1 MAITYSY
8 EQGRWVSDDPSDPP
22 FDPQTGSTTQPS
34 DGATQDPSKDPPT
47 TTTTTPPK
55 GEDFSAFL
63 TGLQNKYNVPYTAN
77 DSPIDLARLQ
87 EYQAGIDRFRAL
99 QADPNTDWEKESA
112 KGAISFPSQLEDFKK
127 ALEKQYEQRGKNTD
141 GPDDGTSS
149 SGYVP
154 PNTSGGGGGGGST
167 SSAGNYAMSFG
178 GPPAPFSE
186 TYTPLARPDYLQ
198 GEYQAPARPAYLQ
211 GEYTPPPR
219 PDYLQGPYVPPT
231 FGETYTTPTRPDYLQ
246 GEYQAPTWTE
256 KFQAPSVTDL
266 QNEPGYLARLDAAQR
281 GFERSAAA
289 KGSVL
294 SGGFV
299 GRTLP
304 RELQTQASNEYANVY
319 GRAYDSYQQR
329 YGAFQDMANRD
340 ASARAFNEGAY
351 GADVANS
358 LSAYNTRYSAFGDMA
373 NRDAAA
379 RQFNEN
385 AYGSDVTNA
394 YNARQTNES
403 AYGADVASSLAARGV
418 NESAYGTDV
427 SNNLNRYSKNYQAY
441 LDLIGNTRNAENDWW
456 ARQTDIAKYGLDAS
470 IAGRPTQLV

>member
-8 EQGRWVSDDPSDPP
+8 EQGRWVSDDPNDPP
-22 FDPQTGSTTQPS
+22 FDPQTGSTTNPS
-34 DGATQDPSKDPPT
+34 DGATQDPSKDPPK
-47 TTTTTPPK
+47 TTTTTPPP

-63 TGLQNKYNVPYTAN
+63 TDLQNKYNVPYTQN
-77 DSPIDLARLQ
+77 DSPTDLARLK

-112 KGAISFPSQLEDFKK
+112 KGAISFPSQLADFKK

-141 GPDDGTSS
+141 GEDDGTSS

-154 PNTSGGGGGGGST
+154 PTNNNSGG
-167 SSAGNYAMSFG
+167 SSNQQTQTAGNYAQMFG
-178 GPPAPFSE
+178 APPAPFSE
-186 TYTPLARPDYLQ
+186 TYQQVARPDYLQ
-198 GEYQAPARPAYLQ
+198 GEYQAPA
-211 GEYTPPPR
+211 R

-231 FGETYTTPTRPDYLQ
+231 FGETYTTPTRPESLQ
-246 GEYQAPTWTE
+246 GPYVPPTWTD
-256 KFQAPSVTDL
+256 KFVAPTVADL

-319 GRAYDSYQQR
+319 GRAYDNYVQR
-329 YGAFQDMANRD
+329 YGQFQDMANRD
-340 ASARAFNEGAY
+340 ASARAFNEGQY
-351 GADVANS
+351 GADVTNS
-358 LSAYNTRYSAFGDMA
+358 LNAYNARFNTFGDMA

-379 RQFNEN
+379 RQANEN
-385 AYGSDVTNA
+385 AYGADVVNA
-394 YNARQTNES
+394 YNARN
-403 AYGADVASSLAARGV
+403 V
-418 NESAYGTDV
+418 NESQYGTDV
-427 SNNLNRYSKNYQAY
+427 TNNLNAYKTRYQAY
-441 LDLIGNTRNAENDWW
+441 QDLIANNRNAELDWW
-456 ARQTDIAKYGLDAS
+456 QRQSDIGRYGLDAS
-470 IAGRPTQLV
+470 LGGRPPVYS